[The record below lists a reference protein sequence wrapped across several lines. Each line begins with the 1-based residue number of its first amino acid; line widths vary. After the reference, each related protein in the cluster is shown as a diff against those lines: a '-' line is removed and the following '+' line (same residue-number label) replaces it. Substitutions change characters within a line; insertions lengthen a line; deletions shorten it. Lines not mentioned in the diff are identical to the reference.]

1 MTLAQAA
8 LVVNILNTMPRD
20 ARWAK
25 FQPRFTLKVVEKCGK
40 SIDSGGKSLKNSGKA
55 LF

>member
-40 SIDSGGKSLKNSGKA
+40 SLKNSGKA

>member
-8 LVVNILNTMPRD
+8 LLVNILNTMPRD

-25 FQPRFTLKVVEKCGK
+25 GQPRFTFKVVEKCGK
-40 SIDSGGKSLKNSGKA
+40 SIESGGRSLKNIGKA